1 MKKYKLKITH
11 SYINAI
17 CQWLDDSLDLE
28 KSAPNYATIT
38 VWVVMYKW
46 RNSEQ
51 VRNLCTFRF
60 DGEKK
65 LSLKQEVAA
74 ALGSIINAHPCDNAS
89 YLGNYLRIVS
99 DELHQ
104 FFNLKY

>member
-11 SYINAI
+11 SYITTI
-17 CQWLDDSLDLE
+17 CQWLDDSLLAE
-28 KSAPNYATIT
+28 KSTPSFETIT
-38 VWVVMYKW
+38 VWVVLYKW

-51 VRNLCTFRF
+51 IRNLCAFRF

-65 LSLKQEVAA
+65 LALKQEVAA
-74 ALGSIINAHPCDNAS
+74 ALACVIIANSQDPTT
-89 YLGNYLRIVS
+89 YLGNYLRIVR